1 VALQRQDGKF
11 RTEGE
16 DDFSPKVKQLLA
28 ERVNFH
34 CSLCDATTLGPKAG
48 TIDKRFSVG
57 KAAHI
62 KAAAKGGPR
71 YDENQTPTERAGIE
85 NGLGACATCGD
96 IIDRDDGSYT
106 VEELNRIK
114 ADAEWLATSRVGK
127 PPGSDLPALKTS
139 SAIQRAVEV
148 FCRQEA
154 ARQERLD
161 PRFKVKVH
169 MAATGAMYEFTAKE
183 PVEGR
188 LVVDAKDKDR
198 HVRLLRDFFNY
209 GGSQAFDGADI
220 RLEGSQLF
228 QTSSSF
234 HQYGY

>member
-1 VALQRQDGKF
+1 
-11 RTEGE
+11 
-16 DDFSPKVKQLLA
+16 
-28 ERVNFH
+28 
-34 CSLCDATTLGPKAG
+34 
-48 TIDKRFSVG
+48 
-57 KAAHI
+57 
-62 KAAAKGGPR
+62 
-71 YDENQTPTERAGIE
+71 
-85 NGLGACATCGD
+85 
-96 IIDRDDGSYT
+96 
-106 VEELNRIK
+106 
-114 ADAEWLATSRVGK
+114 
-127 PPGSDLPALKTS
+127 LPALKTS